1 MLGLNLSKNN
11 NEFSFRKNSP
21 QFNQTVLFEENPD
34 TLAFAICRQR
44 MLFAILAFLAVYLLI
59 SIRIFDLCLT
69 DGIRFHGFDNATDE
83 TEIYSGNPISRAD
96 ITDRNGIVVATS
108 LPTVNLYANPKH
120 VRNATDIA
128 EKLSLIFP
136 EIPYDE
142 LLKKLLKKNTSFS
155 MIKYNLSPSQ
165 QAEVN
170 NLGIPA
176 LEFQKSEKRIYPQQN
191 LLSHVLGYT
200 NVDNK
205 GTAGLENALHNRLT
219 ESSKPLQL
227 TVDIGIQDTLREQ
240 LIDGIKQFKANAA
253 SAIVMNVKNG
263 EVIAMVSLP
272 DYDPNLS
279 IPVGSRSLFN
289 FATQGVYEAGSVF
302 KTFNTAL
309 ALESGKVKVND
320 KFDATKPVKIQGV
333 TVADYKGENRWLSVG
348 EILIHSSNI
357 GSALMISKV
366 GKEKQRQFMQ
376 NLGFDKPLSDFEVLE
391 KGKPLFL
398 SEKQWRDN
406 MMATIAYGYGISVTP
421 LHIVSAFSALIN
433 GGIYHYPTIIKSSV
447 PTPAKRII
455 SEQTS
460 DKMRHLLRDVV
471 IYGSGRKADVAG
483 YQVLGKTG
491 TANKI
496 INGKYKDRVVIT
508 SFLAAFPESDP
519 QYALIVVLD
528 EPKGPENAPYL
539 VTSAWNAAPLGGKI
553 IAQIAPQ
560 LNVQADFD
568 LDTQRQHVKAAF
580 LN

>member
-279 IPVGSRSLFN
+279 IPVGSHSLFN

-333 TVADYKGENRWLSVG
+333 TVADYKGENRWLSVS

-455 SEQTS
+455 SETTS
-460 DKMRHLLRDVV
+460 DKMRHLLRDVI
-471 IYGSGRKADVAG
+471 IYGYGRKADVAG

-528 EPKGPENAPYL
+528 EPKGPEHAPYL

>member
-279 IPVGSRSLFN
+279 IPVGSHSLFN

>member
-1 MLGLNLSKNN
+1 
-11 NEFSFRKNSP
+11 
-21 QFNQTVLFEENPD
+21 
-34 TLAFAICRQR
+34 
-44 MLFAILAFLAVYLLI
+44 
-59 SIRIFDLCLT
+59 
-69 DGIRFHGFDNATDE
+69 
-83 TEIYSGNPISRAD
+83 
-96 ITDRNGIVVATS
+96 
-108 LPTVNLYANPKH
+108 
-120 VRNATDIA
+120 
-128 EKLSLIFP
+128 
-136 EIPYDE
+136 
-142 LLKKLLKKNTSFS
+142 

-309 ALESGKVKVND
+309 ALESGKVKLND

-460 DKMRHLLRDVV
+460 DKMRHLLRDVI

>member
-279 IPVGSRSLFN
+279 IPVGSHSLFN

-333 TVADYKGENRWLSVG
+333 TVSDYKGENRWLSVG

-455 SEQTS
+455 SERTS

>member
-279 IPVGSRSLFN
+279 IPVGSHSLFN

-496 INGKYKDRVVIT
+496 INGKYKDKVVIT

>member
-279 IPVGSRSLFN
+279 IPVGSHSLFN

-333 TVADYKGENRWLSVG
+333 TVSDYKGENRWLSVG

>member
-279 IPVGSRSLFN
+279 IPVGSHSLFN

-508 SFLAAFPESDP
+508 SFLAAFPESNP

>member
-44 MLFAILAFLAVYLLI
+44 MIFAILAFLAVYLLI

-279 IPVGSRSLFN
+279 IPVGSHSLFN

>member
-83 TEIYSGNPISRAD
+83 NEIYSGNPISRAD

-279 IPVGSRSLFN
+279 IPVGSHYLFN

-553 IAQIAPQ
+553 IEQIAPQ

>member
-279 IPVGSRSLFN
+279 IPVGSHSLFN

-333 TVADYKGENRWLSVG
+333 TVSDYKGENRWLSVG

-455 SEQTS
+455 SETTS
-460 DKMRHLLRDVV
+460 DKMRHLLRDVI

-528 EPKGPENAPYL
+528 EPKGPEHAPYL